1 MLFSVVQMQK
11 PTALWLSP
19 EKMFIFIDGED
30 LVPSGSG
37 GASSPIVR
45 ISSKSILHRVSMR
58 GKRSNA
64 ILKSGGIE
72 RYFLSVATFSF
83 EIRFHPNKA

>member
-1 MLFSVVQMQK
+1 MQK
-11 PTALWLSP
+11 PTASWLSP

-37 GASSPIVR
+37 GTRSPIVR
-45 ISSKSILHRVSMR
+45 MSSNSILHRVSMR

-64 ILKSGGIE
+64 ILNVGGIE
-72 RYFLSVATFSF
+72 RNFFKVATFSF
-83 EIRFHPNKA
+83 ETRFHPNKA